1 MGRPAFDTTLVLA
14 PRYDPNTGDTRVSP
28 LARGPVDPG
37 DVIRWIAVWIF
48 WIPDVGPGAAAS
60 GVSDYE
66 QTFTDPWQLETF
78 LAKGSDDFLADELAL
93 AMALALIW
101 RGGDEKR
108 KEFYWWVDPVKFVK
122 ESE

>member
-1 MGRPAFDTTLVLA
+1 LVLA

-28 LARGPVDPG
+28 HASGPLDPD
-37 DVIRWIAVWIF
+37 DVIRWLAVWISQ
-48 WIPDVGPGAAAS
+48 IPDEGPGAAAS

-66 QTFTDPWQLETF
+66 QHITDPWQLDTF
-78 LAKGSDDFLADELAL
+78 LASGSEDFDTDEPAL

-108 KEFYWWVDPVKFVK
+108 REFYWWVDSVVLVQ
-122 ESE
+122 EGA